1 MAPVMRLKFQL
12 HAFMAGNKAQPTVKT
27 MGGGAGFIGRQ
38 LCRSATLLPGQ
49 IKGIFHQG
57 IANAAATARRTDA
70 HRFNLSA
77 PGAFVAEAGN
87 KGQLQASNDNPS
99 LVAHDQSLAR
109 IGCDLGKGITVGL
122 RQRISQLFSSSA
134 QLIVGQ
140 KLNNGRKIRNKGG
153 AKSGILGHA
162 NIKRPLWNRDQ
173 SWLLYKLKT
182 QICPEMVAY
191 ERVSYA

>member
-49 IKGIFHQG
+49 IKGISHQG
-57 IANAAATARRTDA
+57 ITNAAAAARRTDA

-77 PGAFVAEAGN
+77 PGAFVAEARN

-109 IGCDLGKGITVGL
+109 IIGDCSKGIAIGL
-122 RQRISQLFSSSA
+122 GQRISQFFSSSA
-134 QLIVGQ
+134 QLIVSQ

-153 AKSGILGHA
+153 AKLGILGHA
-162 NIKRPLWNRDQ
+162 NIRQLLWNRDQ
-173 SWLLYKLKT
+173 SWSLYKLKT
-182 QICPEMVAY
+182 KICPEMVAY
-191 ERVSYA
+191 VRVSYA